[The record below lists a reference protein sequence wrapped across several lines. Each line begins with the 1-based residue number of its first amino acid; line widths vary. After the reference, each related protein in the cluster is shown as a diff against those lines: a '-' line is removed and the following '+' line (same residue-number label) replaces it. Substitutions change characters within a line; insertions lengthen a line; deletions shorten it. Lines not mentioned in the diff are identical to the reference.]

1 VSATRDRVPRT
12 GGAWRRLLLAALCA
26 SVPALSAHPA
36 GAGRATADGNV
47 VPGMG
52 VPAAAAAAS
61 LARHPF
67 HTRSGGTLSLADL
80 RGEVVVLDFWA
91 TWCPP
96 CHKALPR
103 FDALHTEIAKKGGR
117 VIAIAIDEDRL
128 NVDRFVTHY
137 RLRLPVV
144 VDGPNGLVREL
155 DLRQVPLTVVLDR
168 NGEVAFTSGHSDAAG
183 IDAIGDVA
191 RRLMA
196 ARPYVS
202 GIQPGGK
209 P

>member
-1 VSATRDRVPRT
+1 VSPTLNLRGRLLGALCVSAAV
-12 GGAWRRLLLAALCA
+12 LAAL
-26 SVPALSAHPA
+26 PA
-36 GAGRATADGNV
+36 RADN

-52 VPAAAAAAS
+52 VPAARAAAS
-61 LARHPF
+61 LAHHPF
-67 HTRSGGTLSLADL
+67 HTRGGGTLSLADL

-103 FDALHTEIAKKGGR
+103 FDALHAELAKKGGR
-117 VIAIAIDEDRL
+117 VIAVAIDEDRL
-128 NVDRFVTHY
+128 NVDRFVTRY
-137 RLRLPVV
+137 RLHLPIVL
-144 VDGPNGLVREL
+144 DGPNGLVREL

-168 NGEVAFTSGHSDAAG
+168 NGEVAFTSGRSDAAG
-183 IDAIGDVA
+183 IALVA
-191 RRLMA
+191 DQARHLMA

-202 GIQPGGK
+202 DIQPGGK